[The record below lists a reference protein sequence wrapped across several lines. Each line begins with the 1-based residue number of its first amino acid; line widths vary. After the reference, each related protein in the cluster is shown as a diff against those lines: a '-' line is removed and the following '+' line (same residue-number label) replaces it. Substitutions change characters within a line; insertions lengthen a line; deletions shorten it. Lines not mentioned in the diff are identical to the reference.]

1 MSRVYLIAADKP
13 LPLCDRQAERTTV
26 KLLPDLPA
34 LKDKRGTAI
43 SYTYLQG
50 FRVAEHTYYRS
61 AVDILNYPIK
71 PFQYELELELHTD
84 DLRHLKEYLS
94 AHFAPGE
101 TVELW
106 SIWVGIDNDG
116 QPPPHYSG
124 NLADFDMDTL
134 EQLLNPENAS
144 QMSPG
149 QCRITV
155 TI

>member
-34 LKDKRGTAI
+34 FGDKQGVTVSFTA
-43 SYTYLQG
+43 LRG
-50 FRVAEHTYYRS
+50 FRVAEHTYYRH

-71 PFQYELELELHTD
+71 PYQYELELELHED
-84 DLRHLKEYLS
+84 DLRHLREYLS

-116 QPPPHYSG
+116 RLPPHYAG
-124 NLADFDMDTL
+124 KLADFDMDTL
-134 EQLLNPENAS
+134 EQLVCPGNTPSGA
-144 QMSPG
+144 PG

-155 TI
+155 TV

>member
-1 MSRVYLIAADKP
+1 MSRVHLIAADKP
-13 LPLCDRQAERTTV
+13 LPLCDRRAERTKTV
-26 KLLPDLPA
+26 TVQGSLFTV
-34 LKDKRGTAI
+34 TAEA
-43 SYTYLQG
+43 G
-50 FRVAEHTYYRS
+50 FAVREHAYYRH

-71 PFQYELELELHTD
+71 PYPYELELELHED

-94 AHFAPGE
+94 TQFSSGE

-116 QPPPHYSG
+116 HLPPHYSG
-124 NLADFDMDTL
+124 KLADFGMDTL
-134 EQLLNPENAS
+134 EQLLRPEKSSPKN
-144 QMSPG
+144 PG

>member
-43 SYTYLQG
+43 SYTGLQG

-71 PFQYELELELHTD
+71 PFQYELELELHED
-84 DLRHLKEYLS
+84 DLRHLLEYLS
-94 AHFAPGE
+94 AHFSPGE

-106 SIWVGIDNDG
+106 SIWVGIDNNG
-116 QPPPHYSG
+116 RLPPHYTG
-124 NLADFDMDTL
+124 KLADFGMDTL
-134 EQLLNPENAS
+134 EQLLKPGNTPS
-144 QMSPG
+144 GVPG

-155 TI
+155 TV